1 MVKSRAETAEVDSVQ
16 TAMALFV
23 AANVALTVLLA
34 VMVAT
39 RKWRRDCRERESAEH
54 RARVR
59 TALGGSD
66 GDLHAL
72 LRRAVNRSALQ
83 ADLARVLPSVAGGDD
98 GYTARRARAVRTS
111 GLGADLRRRLS
122 SPSAAVRGRAAQ
134 LVGLLALPDGVT
146 LIAPLLG
153 DRDGDVRLVA
163 AGALAQLGT
172 AGAADALVDALSGDM
187 AGERLIERLGAGW
200 AVPSVLARLGSEP
213 EGSGTRA
220 SLARALGLAGDQ
232 AGAPAL
238 VGLLASADEEE
249 RICAARSLGTCG
261 TPACHPALLAAL
273 DDPAWEVR
281 AQAATSL
288 GTLGAVE
295 AVPALESNLCH
306 PAWWVRAN
314 AAGALAVLG
323 DPGLEALERAATGP
337 DAYAA
342 ERANE
347 VLAVHRR
354 YAHRVEP
361 EGRAA

>member
-1 MVKSRAETAEVDSVQ
+1 MS
-16 TAMALFV
+16 LFV

-39 RKWRRDCRERESAEH
+39 RKWRRDRRERESVEH
-54 RARVR
+54 RARIRV
-59 TALGGSD
+59 ALGRAD
-66 GDLHAL
+66 EDLDAL

-83 ADLARVLPSVAGGDD
+83 ADLARVLPSVAGVGGGSLD
-98 GYTARRARAVRTS
+98 ARARAVRSS
-111 GLGADLRRRLS
+111 GLAGDLRRRLS
-122 SPSAAVRGRAAQ
+122 SRSAAVRGRAAQ
-134 LVGLLALPDGVT
+134 LVGLLRLPDAVT

-163 AGALAQLGT
+163 AGSLAHLET
-172 AGAADALVDALSGDM
+172 VEAADALVDALSGDLVS
-187 AGERLIERLGAGW
+187 ERLIERLGAGW
-200 AVPSVLARLGSEP
+200 AVPSILSRLGSEL
-213 EGSGTRA
+213 EGSAIRA
-220 SLARALGLAGDQ
+220 SLARALGLAGDH
-232 AGAPAL
+232 AGEAAL
-238 VGLLASADEEE
+238 VELLCSADEEE

-261 TPACHPALLAAL
+261 SAACHPALLAAL

-323 DPGLEALERAATGP
+323 TRGLDALQRAATGP

-342 ERANE
+342 ERAKE
-347 VLAVHRR
+347 VLAVRR
-354 YAHRVEP
+354 RSAHGVEP
-361 EGRAA
+361 KGKAA